1 MGLAKNIRSIV
12 QCAEVF
18 SYEVSSL
25 PEAAKQLKAL
35 IFAYDVTRKTNQQ
48 PDCIKSLYIDHIKDQ
63 IDRSRDL
70 LSYAVGR
77 PNSSHYGTASKEKL
91 PQIAAEVI
99 RCCVVGRKILDLVFI
114 AGEIVPEVSSLS
126 AQFERI
132 VIAS

>member
-1 MGLAKNIRSIV
+1 MGLAKNIRLIV
-12 QCAEVF
+12 QCAEVS

-25 PEAAKQLKAL
+25 PEAAKQLKAFS
-35 IFAYDVTRKTNQQ
+35 FAYDVTKKTNQQ
-48 PDCIKSLYIDHIKDQ
+48 PDCIKSLYNDHIKDQ